1 MQKICCDTLY
11 TYQRQPNLYL
21 PCVFAFRCSG
31 GDSILF
37 KVKLFIMVF
46 LMVVDTALNSSVE
59 HETFVT
65 WDEESRDGTVLALIL
80 G

>member
-1 MQKICCDTLY
+1 MS
-11 TYQRQPNLYL
+11 
-21 PCVFAFRCSG
+21 CVIAFYYSG

-37 KVKLFIMVF
+37 KIKLFIMVL
-46 LMVVDTALNSSVE
+46 LMVVDMALNSSVE

-65 WDEESRDGTVLALIL
+65 WDEESKDSTVLALIL